1 MSADS
6 RLNQLAEL
14 RRRREQRAFDLVV
27 LENEKCRHA
36 EGRAEA
42 AADALSRQT
51 VVARAR
57 ERSLLDP
64 LVGHAV
70 PRNAITRVQTEIAK
84 LSLET
89 ARSRA
94 AAASAQA
101 SLLDQRKAHA
111 VAQEGFR
118 LRQRAAARLT
128 LALQQDTAR
137 RLLRQTALTEAE
149 DEDRSAAMAERRE

>member
-42 AADALSRQT
+42 AAGVLSRQT
-51 VVARAR
+51 AAARTR
-57 ERSLLDP
+57 ERGLLDP

-70 PRNAITRVQTEIAK
+70 PRMAITRVQAEIAR
-84 LSLET
+84 LALEI
-89 ARSRA
+89 ARLRA

-111 VAQEGFR
+111 EAQENFR
-118 LRQRAAARLT
+118 LRQRAAAKLT
-128 LALQQDTAR
+128 LALQQDMAR
-137 RLLRQTALTEAE
+137 RSLRQTALTELE

>member
-1 MSADS
+1 VTADS

-14 RRRREQRAFDLVV
+14 RRRREQRALDLVIMQ
-27 LENEKCRHA
+27 NEKCRHA
-36 EGRAEA
+36 ESNADA
-42 AADALSRQT
+42 TADALSRQT
-51 VVARAR
+51 AGARVR

-70 PRNAITRVQTEIAK
+70 PRIAITRVQTEIAK

-89 ARSRA
+89 ARLRA

-111 VAQEGFR
+111 VAQEHFR
-118 LRQRAAARLT
+118 LRQRAAAK
-128 LALQQDTAR
+128 LALVLQQDMAR
-137 RLLRQTALTEAE
+137 RSSRQTALSEIE
-149 DEDRSAAMAERRE
+149 DEDRSAAMAERQE

>member
-1 MSADS
+1 VSADS

-14 RRRREQRAFDLVV
+14 RRRREQRALDLVITQ
-27 LENEKCRHA
+27 NEKCRHA

-42 AADALSRQT
+42 AAGALSRQT
-51 VVARAR
+51 AAARAR

-70 PRNAITRVQTEIAK
+70 PRSAITRVQTEIAK

-89 ARSRA
+89 ARLRA

-111 VAQEGFR
+111 AARKNFR
-118 LRQRAAARLT
+118 LRQRAAAKVT
-128 LALQQDTAR
+128 LVLQQDMACR
-137 RLLRQTALTEAE
+137 SIRQTALTELE
-149 DEDRSAAMAERRE
+149 DEDRHATMAERRE